1 MGFDYRRA
9 ARRVGIPEDKLAR
22 LWALV
27 RAEVP
32 NDEMMAELHL
42 LRMVLFI
49 ERGDTTL
56 EEVLSQ
62 QVTR

>member
-1 MGFDYRRA
+1 MAFDYRGA

-22 LWALV
+22 LCALI
-27 RAEVP
+27 RAEFP

-42 LRMVLFI
+42 LRIVHSI

-62 QVTR
+62 HVAS